1 MAAPW
6 EEELDLQCV
15 ATEQLMGR
23 AAAVACAPQGAE
35 KWFFLFLSFLSPGPV
50 SIAIIQS
57 NNPIFLPPAVL
68 WFCEHPAPPQAQ
80 EGQGTSAP
88 PAWVTSQGLPISPSR
103 ACSGAPCQ
111 CCLCHLSLWGE
122 ASWDTAE
129 PGPEPQLQLPGVSPQ
144 PVLAFPCSP
153 HPSSGA
159 GVCGGAAAWC
169 PSLS

>member
-57 NNPIFLPPAVL
+57 NNPIFLKKKK
-68 WFCEHPAPPQAQ
+68 
-80 EGQGTSAP
+80 
-88 PAWVTSQGLPISPSR
+88 R
-103 ACSGAPCQ
+103 
-111 CCLCHLSLWGE
+111 HLSDKFLIIY
-122 ASWDTAE
+122 S
-129 PGPEPQLQLPGVSPQ
+129 GVD
-144 PVLAFPCSP
+144 
-153 HPSSGA
+153 SGHTR
-159 GVCGGAAAWC
+159 VQMI
-169 PSLS
+169 